1 MRKITFILVLSLV
14 SLVGRAAGPTLP
26 YDHSVFFA
34 TSAINSNGTSLETG
48 NAAAALAWNAG
59 TTAGAASPIIQSNT
73 LTYTSGSA
81 YVDNSPS
88 GKEIVLPSDAA
99 AEHRSVFY
107 LATSTSTYTVGTYYL
122 SAIIN
127 VSAATTSKLLLA
139 FEKLS
144 TGTTQR
150 GRVYIKSSGSG
161 FALSTGVSGNTSAV
175 SSDLALNTNHLI
187 VLKYVITATTADVSL
202 FINPTIGGSE
212 GSATLTGT
220 QLVSSGEY
228 IRGITLFQN
237 AGLGAKIAGL
247 RFSTSWA
254 DATKAAAVASPLSTP
269 SNITST
275 DITTTGFTANWDAVT
290 NASSYSVKTYHGT
303 SLISTISV
311 PSGTSTAVTGL
322 MSGLNYSYKVTA
334 IGNGTTYSDSPES
347 GAVNVQTSGS
357 VSAINSDFST
367 GFTTAAAYSTG
378 LFPTYTENGFDFT
391 AASLLANT
399 KTGLRAETHV
409 NYVNIDKLIY
419 NGSLTLPTVSSLE
432 QIEIH
437 AGTGTAGRTFT
448 LQEYVN
454 GAWSTLTTFTTNA
467 VTSNLDEIFLF
478 NISRASATKLRI
490 ANAGNGGM
498 YVYQVITRSTTPT
511 MLTAPTV
518 GTASNIKATTGT
530 ANWTALANASSY
542 TVRVYLQR
550 HDNVGALTGS
560 TSLKFTG
567 SAAGAAATSL
577 SFTGLQADSTYKYTV
592 QAIGDGNVS
601 FSDSYL
607 SASSESFVTAH
618 QINISSTSNASSV
631 LAGITAN
638 DDVLVG
644 SGGTLN
650 LDASI
655 SLNKITVAAGGK
667 LTLADTKSITA
678 NSVILQSNVDGTAS
692 FVDENAAGATITA
705 TVQQYIT
712 SGRNWYM
719 TTPIASATGAN
730 LLTNAGSVVSYNEAT
745 EAWDPVVS
753 GTALDPMRGYISAA
767 TATTGA
773 VSYTGVLNT
782 GEKFLDLTRT
792 STTTKP
798 GFNLVGNPFPSFV
811 NWESATKMNL
821 ETTMWYRSRNAGNT
835 AYIFDT
841 YNATTHAGTGN
852 NGTTVTTNIP
862 PMQAFW
868 VRVAAGNTTG
878 RLTLNNT
885 MRSHGSGTERMKAPK
900 TNDQQLLRLQV
911 SNGTNSDEAIVVFN
925 ANASNNLDAF
935 DSYKMSNNNIAV
947 PEIYTLTAN
956 EELVINGFNTNS
968 LQTEIPLGFRTGA
981 LSSFSIKA
989 TEATNFKSDTRIIL
1003 KDNVLNKQTDL
1014 TDGSQYTFSSDV
1026 ANTTGRFSILFKS
1039 AGATTDVDNTN
1050 SNLTNL
1056 VFVNNNGQIVVQNTT
1071 GLLRSISIYNSI
1083 GQLVEKNSSLNS
1095 TITSSKLNT
1104 GVYFVHLQN
1113 ENNTHTVCKVKV
1125 D

>member
-14 SLVGRAAGPTLP
+14 SLVGRAAGP
-26 YDHSVFFA
+26 YDWTTFFA
-34 TSAINSNGTSLETG
+34 TGAINSGGTTLETG
-48 NAAAALAWNAG
+48 LTAAALAWNVG
-59 TTAGAASPIIQSNT
+59 TTAGAANPIIETNT
-73 LTYTSGSA
+73 LSYTSGSA
-81 YVDNSPS
+81 YVDNTQ
-88 GKEIVLPSDAA
+88 GKQILLRTDAA
-99 AEHRSVFY
+99 TERRSVFY
-107 LATSTSTYTVGTYYL
+107 LASSTSTYIAGTYYL
-122 SAIIN
+122 SALIN
-127 VSAATTSKLLLA
+127 VSAAPSTKILLA

-175 SSDLALNTNHLI
+175 SSELAYNTTHLI
-187 VLKYVITATTADVSL
+187 VLKYVITATTADASL

-220 QLVSSGEY
+220 QDVSSGEY

-237 AGLGAKIAGL
+237 TGLGAKIAGL

-254 DATKAAAVASPLSTP
+254 DATKAAAVVSTPLSTP
-269 SNITST
+269 TNITST
-275 DITTTGFTANWDAVT
+275 DINTAGFTASWDAVT

-303 SLISTISV
+303 SLISTTSV
-311 PSGTSTAVTGL
+311 PSGTSAAVTGL

-334 IGNGTTYSDSPES
+334 IGNGTTYSDSPAS
-347 GAVNVQTSGS
+347 DAVNVQTSGS

-367 GFTTAAAYSTG
+367 GFTTEATYSTG

-399 KTGLRAETHV
+399 KTGLRGESHV

-454 GAWSTLTTFTTNA
+454 GAWTTLTTFTTNA
-467 VTSNLDEIFLF
+467 VTANLDEIFLF

-511 MLTAPTV
+511 MLSAPTV
-518 GTASNIKATTGT
+518 GTASNLKATTGT
-530 ANWTALANASSY
+530 ANWTAVANASSY
-542 TVRVYLQR
+542 RVKVYLQR
-550 HDNVGALTGS
+550 HDGLGALTGS

-567 SAAGAAATSL
+567 SASGAATTSV
-577 SFTGLQADSTYKYTV
+577 SFTGLQADSTYKFTV
-592 QAIGDGNVS
+592 QAIGDGDINY
-601 FSDSYL
+601 SDSYL
-607 SASSESFVTAH
+607 SAASESFVTAH

-644 SGGTLN
+644 SGGILN
-650 LDASI
+650 LDANI

-667 LTLADTKSITA
+667 LTLADTKAITA
-678 NSVILQSNVDGTAS
+678 NSVILQSTVDGTAS
-692 FVDENAAGATITA
+692 FVTA

-730 LLTNAGSVVSYNEAT
+730 LLTNTASVRSYNEAT
-745 EAWDPVVS
+745 EIWNIIPS
-753 GTALDPMRGYISAA
+753 GTTLDPMRGYISEA
-767 TATTGA
+767 TNTTGT

-782 GEKFLDLTRT
+782 SEKYIDLTRT
-792 STTTKP
+792 STATKP
-798 GFNLVGNPFPSFV
+798 GFNLVGNPYPSFV
-811 NWESATKMNL
+811 NWESATKTNL

-868 VRVAAGNTTG
+868 VRVADGNTTG
-878 RLTLNNT
+878 RLTLDNT

-900 TNDQQLLRLQV
+900 ATEQQLLRLQI
-911 SNGTNSDEAIVVFN
+911 SNGTNTDEALVAFN
-925 ANASNNLDAF
+925 ANASNNLDAY

-947 PEIYTLTAN
+947 PEIYTMAAN
-956 EELVINGFNTNS
+956 EELVINGMNTNS
-968 LQTEIPLGFRTGA
+968 LNAEISLGFRTGT
-981 LSSFSIKA
+981 LNTFSIKA

-1039 AGATTDVDNTN
+1039 AGATTEVENTN
-1050 SNLTNL
+1050 SNSSNL
-1056 VFVNNNGQIVVQNTT
+1056 VFVNNNGQIVIQNTT
-1071 GLLRSISIYNSI
+1071 GMLRSINIYNCI
-1083 GQLVEKNSSLNS
+1083 GQLVENNFTQNS
-1095 TITSSKLNT
+1095 TTTSSKLNK

-1113 ENNTHTVCKVKV
+1113 ENNTNVVCKVKV